1 VGGGLGQLDQFV
13 RPFKIECG
21 RACICMPSKPFTIT
35 ERDRKWK
42 PDLPVENKNT
52 YYTIL
57 PLGKDKIFIY
67 AQKI

>member
-21 RACICMPSKPFTIT
+21 RACICMPSKPFTIN

-42 PDLPVENKNT
+42 PDLPVENKNN
-52 YYTIL
+52 YYTITSRE
-57 PLGKDKIFIY
+57 DKNIFLCT
-67 AQKI
+67 KN